1 MTPAALVFAAHLGT
15 LFAVERVAIVASAGA
30 ADGQAALRYADR
42 DAERLAAV
50 LHELGGFDRIE
61 HLREPRAQ
69 QLREALARVEEEAAG
84 NPTVQLVFYYS
95 GHADAHGLLLG
106 AERFSFDELRT
117 RLEGS
122 RAAVRVAFI
131 DACYSGSLVRPK
143 GGQRAPGYALDTV
156 EPARVSG
163 AAIISAGTA
172 TELAQESGDIEG
184 SYFTHHILSA
194 LRGAGDRDGDGVVT
208 LAEAYQ
214 YAYSHTLAATLP
226 SVWGPQ
232 HPSYE
237 YRLSGT
243 GELPL
248 TRLAMSGQ
256 ALTFPPGDARVYLV
270 STTGDEAIAEVT
282 SRPGTRVR
290 LALPAA
296 RYHVLARQDRKAW
309 LAEIP
314 LAPAGG
320 DVAVDRAVFHEVA
333 PELAFAKGGRP
344 PPRNEIAVDVALS
357 GLGPGVINGTPEL
370 GVGYFRRW
378 SWLTL
383 GPHVSFGQHDGT
395 ISNVP
400 FSLKRTT
407 ASLFALR
414 RVPVGISDVQ
424 LGVAL
429 GLAGIQERIDVQPSR
444 FGWAP
449 SASALF
455 ALDVPFVRWLAVRML
470 WSAGVEVLRVDE
482 QRQASLELG
491 ASLGAV
497 LRQ

>member
-1 MTPAALVFAAHLGT
+1 VTIAALVFAAQLGT
-15 LFAVERVAIVASAGA
+15 LFAVERVAIVASAGT

-42 DAERLAAV
+42 DAERLEAV
-50 LHELGGFDRIE
+50 LRELGGFDRIE
-61 HLREPRAQ
+61 HLRQPRAQ
-69 QLREALARVEEEAAG
+69 QLREALARVEQEAAR
-84 NPTVQLVFYYS
+84 NPTVQMVFYYS

-106 AERFSFDELRT
+106 GERFSFDELRT

-122 RAAVRVAFI
+122 RASVRVAFI

-208 LAEAYQ
+208 LAETYQ

-226 SVWGPQ
+226 SLWGPQ

-248 TRLAMSGQ
+248 TRLARSGQ
-256 ALTFPPGDARVYLV
+256 ALTFPQGDGRVFLV
-270 STTGDEAIAEVT
+270 STTGDEVIAEVT
-282 SRPGTRVR
+282 SRPDARVR

-296 RYHVLARQDRKAW
+296 RYHVLERQERKAR
-309 LAEIP
+309 LAEIA
-314 LAPAGG
+314 LASAGG
-320 DVAVDRAVFHEVA
+320 DVAVDRAIFHEVA

-344 PPRNEIAVDVALS
+344 PPRNEIAVDVALT
-357 GLGPGVINGTPEL
+357 GLGPGVINTPEL

-383 GPHVSFGQHDGT
+383 GPHVSLGQHDGT

-400 FSLKRTT
+400 FSLKRAT

-429 GLAGIQERIDVQPSR
+429 GLAAIQEQIDVRPSR